1 MNWSDFKSIYS
12 IIKNDQLC
20 LLYRG
25 DFADEVTVR
34 LIDLSDIQFR
44 GPSDRLNMR
53 KKVAFLMAECFQNVI
68 RHSEISPLDVGLP
81 EYSGF
86 FMTRNINGEYYIASG
101 NLIENQYVSNL
112 KAKIENINKLSPGE
126 LKELYMKVLGTD
138 EISAKGGAGLGLIE
152 MARRSGRKLESQF
165 SQINE
170 QLSFFY
176 IQILIGGEEF
186 NVTEYPTNHCPICN
200 SVELNEILTRNDVL
214 MAYHGDFRQ
223 DAILPLLN
231 MINRNINNIQKESY
245 LTKTIFHVLVEMLQ
259 NVMHHGYAENDRKEG
274 IFSLAVSDKK
284 FNICTA
290 NYVSNDKSLY
300 LKEILE
306 DFLTHSNG
314 ELKSM
319 YKQILKG
326 GSQNNDGGAGLGLID
341 IIRASSKAP
350 EYRLVKINNTKS
362 LFFLNVVI

>member
-1 MNWSDFKSIYS
+1 MNWSDFENIYS
-12 IIKNDQLC
+12 MIQDDQLC

-68 RHSEISPLDVGLP
+68 RHSEISPLEAGLP

-86 FMTRNINGEYYIASG
+86 FMTRNIDGRYFIASG

-112 KAKIENINKLSPGE
+112 KSKIENINKLSQGE

-152 MARRSGRKLESQF
+152 MARRSGRQLESQF
-165 SQINE
+165 RQINE
-170 QLSFFY
+170 KLSFFY
-176 IQILIGGEEF
+176 IQIMIGGEQP
-186 NVTEYPTNHCPICN
+186 NLTGNPVTSCPICN
-200 SVELNEILTRNDVL
+200 SVELNQLLTRNDVL

-231 MINRNINNIQKESY
+231 MINRNINTIQQESY

-259 NVMHHGYAENDRKEG
+259 NIMHHGYSEGERKEG
-274 IFSLAVSDKK
+274 VFSLAVSDKK

-290 NYVSNDKSLY
+290 NYISNDKSLY

-306 DFLTHSNG
+306 DFLAHSNG

-326 GSQNNDGGAGLGLID
+326 GSNNNDGGAGLGLID
-341 IIRASSKAP
+341 IIRASSTPP
-350 EYRLVKINNTKS
+350 EFKLVKINDSKT

>member
-1 MNWSDFKSIYS
+1 MNWSDFQSVYS
-12 IIKNDQLC
+12 IIKSDQLC

-68 RHSEISPLDVGLP
+68 RHSEISPLEVGLP

-86 FMTRNINGEYYIASG
+86 FMTRNIDGEYYIASG
-101 NLIENQYVSNL
+101 NLIENQYVPTL

-165 SQINE
+165 VEINE
-170 QLSFFY
+170 KLSFFY
-176 IQILIGGEEF
+176 IQILIVGVEVNSPE
-186 NVTEYPTNHCPICN
+186 NPEKNCSICN
-200 SVELNEILTRNDVL
+200 SVELNKLLTRNNVL

-231 MINRNINNIQKESY
+231 MINRNINNSQKESY
-245 LTKTIFHVLVEMLQ
+245 LSKTIFHVLVEMLQ
-259 NVMHHGYAENDRKEG
+259 NIMHHGYAENDKKEG

-284 FNICTA
+284 FNICAA
-290 NYVSNDKSLY
+290 NYVSNDKILY

-326 GSQNNDGGAGLGLID
+326 GTQNNDGGAGLGLID
-341 IIRASSKAP
+341 IIRASSKVP
-350 EYRLVKINNTKS
+350 EYKLVKIDDSKS
-362 LFFLNVVI
+362 LFYLNVVI